1 MTEPTMADNPTLPI
15 DVPEPDEPERTD
27 AAFSGGPD
35 DLLLPEPPHPI
46 NWDLLPPEDAEREWW
61 VLDDWVNRLRHRYG
75 LPVTIIP
82 PYWHRHPELVWELSA
97 LHLHWLGAYD
107 PEQDGSA
114 PISWHTD
121 FAAARE
127 RLRDWAA
134 SAGTKLD
141 NDRPTRQTVWPGE
154 EHTNP
159 QHERAIVN
167 RDEDF
172 AQFVNDDVT
181 ARRKAEEAFSAG
193 ADRRPAHR

>member
-1 MTEPTMADNPTLPI
+1 MADNPMLPI
-15 DVPEPDEPERTD
+15 EVPEPDEPEGTD
-27 AAFSGGPD
+27 AGFSGVPE

-46 NWDLLPPEDAEREWW
+46 NWDLLTPEDAEREWW
-61 VLDDWVNRLRHRYG
+61 ALDNWVNQLRHRYG

-114 PISWHTD
+114 PINWHAD

-134 SAGTKLD
+134 IAGTKLD
-141 NDRPTRQTVWPGE
+141 SDRPTRQTVWPGE
-154 EHTNP
+154 QPPSTPE
-159 QHERAIVN
+159 ERAIVN
-167 RDEDF
+167 RAEDF
-172 AQFVNDDVT
+172 AQFVSDDVA
-181 ARRKAEEAFSAG
+181 ARRKAGEAFYAK
-193 ADRRPAHR
+193 

>member
-1 MTEPTMADNPTLPI
+1 MTEPTLADYPTLPI
-15 DVPEPDEPERTD
+15 DIPEPDEPEGTD

-46 NWDLLPPEDAEREWW
+46 NWDLLTPEDAEREWW
-61 VLDDWVNRLRHRYG
+61 VLDDWVTRLRHRYG

-114 PISWHTD
+114 PISWHAD

-134 SAGTKLD
+134 GAGTKLD
-141 NDRPTRQTVWPGE
+141 SDRPTRQTVWPGE
-154 EHTNP
+154 ESIGTPDLSIIEN
-159 QHERAIVN
+159 RA
-167 RDEDF
+167 EDF
-172 AQFVNDDVT
+172 AHFVQDDVT
-181 ARRKAEEAFSAG
+181 ARREAEKAFYAATSEP
-193 ADRRPAHR
+193 PALK

>member
-1 MTEPTMADNPTLPI
+1 MANNPTLPI
-15 DVPEPDEPERTD
+15 EVPEPDEPEGTD
-27 AAFSGGPD
+27 AGFPGVPE

-46 NWDLLPPEDAEREWW
+46 NWDLLTPEDAEREWW
-61 VLDDWVNRLRHRYG
+61 ALDNWVNQLRHRYG

-114 PISWHTD
+114 PINWHAD

-134 SAGTKLD
+134 IAGTKLD
-141 NDRPTRQTVWPGE
+141 SDRPTRQTVWPGE
-154 EHTNP
+154 QPPSTPE
-159 QHERAIVN
+159 ERAIVN
-167 RDEDF
+167 RAEEF
-172 AQFVNDDVT
+172 AQFVIADV
-181 ARRKAEEAFSAG
+181 ARRRNAEEEFYHRVVDDLG
-193 ADRRPAHR
+193 A